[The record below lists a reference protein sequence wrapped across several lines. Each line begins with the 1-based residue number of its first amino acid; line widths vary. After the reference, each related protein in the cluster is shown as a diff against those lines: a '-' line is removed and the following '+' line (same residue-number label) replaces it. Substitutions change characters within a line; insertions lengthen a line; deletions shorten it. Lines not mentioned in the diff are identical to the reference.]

1 MKLSLLPTTTTI
13 VLVLS
18 LLESAASSS
27 TSNLHR
33 IRSSSADVAATTYTH
48 IPNWQRRSLL
58 IDEMPGAGL
67 EAFDVL
73 LLGGSSMSM
82 SFSYTYNGDN
92 DSSVGN
98 DGVIEL
104 PPTSPEFNLATLLA
118 QALVSVVIVLVIILS
133 LYDSHSHQ

>member
-1 MKLSLLPTTTTI
+1 MTLSILPTTAI

-18 LLESAASSS
+18 LLESVASSS
-27 TSNLHR
+27 STKLHR
-33 IRSSSADVAATTYTH
+33 IRSDVAATTNSPHSTS
-48 IPNWQRRSLL
+48 WQRRSLL
-58 IDEMPGAGL
+58 MDEMPDVGL
-67 EAFDVL
+67 EDVDVL
-73 LLGGSSMSM
+73 LFGGNSMSM
-82 SFSYTYNGDN
+82 SFSYTYNGDD

-118 QALVSVVIVLVIILS
+118 QALVSVVIVLVIFLS